1 MPKRP
6 LLRRKQLGLHRVT
19 DLAHGALCDSLFIGA
34 CAKLFALDCA
44 AFPEPNRRIKTV
56 RLIVLSV
63 LLAMTLNFAR
73 AEWRLDADTG
83 GFYDSNLSNS
93 DRRSDEKDD
102 WAWKTDV
109 RLADGFQ
116 LSRDLRLNLAA
127 DLRGHLWDRF
137 DAFNEIGAGASA
149 GLRYRFGL
157 GRQAPWI
164 LLEERIGYDRFHDS
178 DRSGWDESL
187 RLHGGIAI
195 SERIALEA
203 GYIFGN
209 FAASDDF
216 WDEQGHTANAR
227 VIVDLTSSLQ
237 VVLGYTYRDGDVVS
251 YAVPPRPDILLLT
264 SQRQPVTTFGTNP
277 LYTAYRLR
285 GQTHAVS
292 VSAGYALTK
301 YLSVQLAYEYAVT
314 SHDPLQYEN
323 HLVEAKVAF
332 AY

>member
-1 MPKRP
+1 M
-6 LLRRKQLGLHRVT
+6 
-19 DLAHGALCDSLFIGA
+19 
-34 CAKLFALDCA
+34 
-44 AFPEPNRRIKTV
+44 KTA
-56 RLIVLSV
+56 RMTLLSV

-73 AEWRLDADTG
+73 AEWRLDAETG

-93 DRRSDEKDD
+93 DRASDEKDD
-102 WAWKTDV
+102 FAWKTDV
-109 RLADGFQ
+109 RVGNGFQ

-127 DLRGHLWDRF
+127 DLRGQLWDRF
-137 DAFNEIGAGASA
+137 DAFNEIGPGVSA

-164 LLEERIGYDRFHDS
+164 LLEERIGYDRFHETV
-178 DRSGWDESL
+178 RSGWDESL
-187 RLHGGIAI
+187 HLRGGIAI

-209 FAASDDF
+209 FAAPDDF
-216 WDEQGHTANAR
+216 FDEQGHTANAR

-237 VVLGYTYRDGDVVS
+237 VVLGYTYRDGDVIS

-264 SQRQPVTTFGTNP
+264 SEARPVTTFGTNP
-277 LYTAYRLR
+277 LYIAYRLR
-285 GQTHAVS
+285 GQTNAVS
-292 VSAGYALTK
+292 VSAGYALTR

>member
-1 MPKRP
+1 MKTA
-6 LLRRKQLGLHRVT
+6 RVT
-19 DLAHGALCDSLFIGA
+19 L
-34 CAKLFALDCA
+34 
-44 AFPEPNRRIKTV
+44 
-56 RLIVLSV
+56 LSG

-73 AEWRLDADTG
+73 AEWRLDMETG

-93 DRRSDEKDD
+93 DRASDREYDL
-102 WAWKTDV
+102 AWKTDL
-109 RLADGFQ
+109 RIGNGFQ
-116 LSRDLRLNLAA
+116 LSRDLRLNVAA
-127 DLRGHLWDRF
+127 DLHSAVWDHY
-137 DAFNEIGAGASA
+137 DGFNEIGAGTSA

-164 LLEERIGYDRFHDS
+164 LLEERIGYDRFHETV
-178 DRSGWDESL
+178 RSGLDESL
-187 RLHGGIAI
+187 RLRGGIAI

-203 GYIFGN
+203 AYIFGN
-209 FAASDDF
+209 FVAPDDF
-216 WDEQGHTANAR
+216 FDEQGHTANAR

-237 VVLGYTYRDGDVVS
+237 IAIGYTYREGNVIS

-264 SQRQPVTTFGTNP
+264 SESRPVTTFGTNP

-285 GQTHAVS
+285 GQTNAVS
-292 VSAGYALTK
+292 VSAGYALTR

-323 HLVEAKVAF
+323 HLVEAKLAF